1 MKYSTKVNK
10 CKPFLSTLEGMK
22 EGSRIA
28 FQYNGKP
35 YTLHAYKSYNG
46 EMSYSVWDSGRGMNV
61 GKVGLTSLSLYT
73 FDMMSQKTTYRM
85 DVLKCSIVEGTD
97 DAMKAA

>member
-22 EGSRIA
+22 DDSRIA

-35 YTLHAYKSYNG
+35 YTLHAYKGYKG
-46 EMSYSVWDSGRGMNV
+46 EMSYSVWGAMRGMNV
-61 GKVGLTSLSLYT
+61 SKVGLTSLSLYT
-73 FDMMSQKTTYRM
+73 YDMMSQKTTYRM

-97 DAMKAA
+97 DLMKAS